1 MGWIDV
7 CEFVVSVQRSGK
19 QQIHAPQARLERQET
34 CVQKRHHRT
43 IVVLPCSQKV
53 GEQPCAIVLLQLK
66 SHTVQARGHEL
77 FKVGKQRSTGMHLI
91 AFMHKPH
98 VQINAV
104 MQWFDQQVM
113 WFLHKNREDAYAYA
127 LPQL

>member
-7 CEFVVSVQRSGK
+7 CEWVVSVQPSCK
-19 QQIHAPQARLERQET
+19 QQIHAPQARLERRET
-34 CVQKRHHRT
+34 CVQKRHHRA

-53 GEQPCAIVLLQLK
+53 VEQPCAIILLQLK
-66 SHTVQARGHEL
+66 SHTVQTRGHEL

-98 VQINAV
+98 VQIYAV
-104 MQWFDQQVM
+104 MQWLDQQVM